1 MRLGQALHD
10 LLDPTLGLQ
19 IPAREQR
26 DRVFLTSTLKVTPW
40 PSKSSSP
47 GSDSVGCAIMRA
59 MDAPLSVKRLLEQVK
74 TRIEPPFS
82 AVCVVGEVSN
92 FKVSGKH
99 WYFTLKEEGA
109 AIGCAVWASAQRF
122 LPQRPLD
129 GQRVVLKGSLDLYVP
144 GGSLKLIVSHCV
156 LAGVGDLQARL
167 RQLEAELRSQGFFD
181 RPKRPLPRF
190 PRKLGVVA
198 ALGGA
203 ALRDVL
209 EVTTRRAPGIHLL
222 IAPAAAQGERCVS
235 ETLLALQELQD
246 PHWGCEALLLVRGGG
261 SLEDLWAF
269 NDPALVRAVA
279 DCRLPV
285 ITGVGH
291 EIDTTLVD
299 LAADQ
304 RAATPSQAAELATP
318 DRQALAADLQRLGEA
333 LLAKTQWRLRGL
345 ETTLNLLV
353 DQGLQRVEP
362 LAQPALRLAGLGQRL
377 ALAHPSRHLD
387 VAATRAA
394 LLRQRLRHAATLVA
408 READLP
414 RVREAQRRLAPAT
427 LRSLQRRD
435 QRLAVLAQQLQGLDP
450 TGPLQRGFVLAL
462 DLEGRP
468 VTRAAALP
476 PGAGLRLRWQD
487 GERKARL
494 D

>member
-1 MRLGQALHD
+1 MR
-10 LLDPTLGLQ
+10 T
-19 IPAREQR
+19 
-26 DRVFLTSTLKVTPW
+26 
-40 PSKSSSP
+40 
-47 GSDSVGCAIMRA
+47 

-92 FKVSGKH
+92 FKISGKH

-122 LPQRPLD
+122 LPQRPAD

-144 GGSLKLIVSHCV
+144 GGSLKLIVTHCEP
-156 LAGVGDLQARL
+156 AGVGDLQARL
-167 RQLEAELRSQGFFD
+167 RQLAAELRAQGLFD

-190 PRKLGVVA
+190 PHKLGVVA

-209 EVTTRRAPGIHLL
+209 EVTSRRAPGIHLL
-222 IAPAAAQGERCVS
+222 IAPAAAQGERCVP

-279 DCRLPV
+279 DCRIPV
-285 ITGVGH
+285 LTGVGH
-291 EIDTTLVD
+291 EVDTTLVD
-299 LAADQ
+299 LAADR

-318 DRQALAADLQRLGEA
+318 DRQALAADLRRRGEA
-333 LLAKTQWRLRGL
+333 LLVKTQWRLRGL

-362 LAQPALRLAGLGQRL
+362 LAAPAARLAALGQRL

-387 VAATRAA
+387 AAVSRAA
-394 LLRQRLRHAATLVA
+394 LLRQRLRHAGQLVA

-414 RVREAQRRLAPAT
+414 RVREAQRRLAPAVQ
-427 LRSLQRRD
+427 RGLQRRD
-435 QRLAVLAQQLQGLDP
+435 QRLAVLAERLQGLDP

-462 DLEGRP
+462 DPEGRP
-468 VTRAAALP
+468 VTRAAVLP
-476 PGAGLRLRWQD
+476 AGAGLRLRWHD
-487 GERKARL
+487 GERQAHL

>member
-1 MRLGQALHD
+1 
-10 LLDPTLGLQ
+10 
-19 IPAREQR
+19 
-26 DRVFLTSTLKVTPW
+26 
-40 PSKSSSP
+40 
-47 GSDSVGCAIMRA
+47 

-74 TRIEPPFS
+74 ARLEPPFS

-92 FKVSGKH
+92 FRGSGRH

-109 AIGCAVWASAQRF
+109 ALSCAVWASQQR
-122 LPQRPLD
+122 LLQHRPAD
-129 GQRVVLKGSLDLYVP
+129 GQRVVLKGSLSLYVA
-144 GGSLKLIVSHCV
+144 GGTLTLAVTHCEP
-156 LAGVGDLQARL
+156 AGIGDLQARL
-167 RQLEAELRSQGFFD
+167 RQLEAELRAQGYFD

-209 EVTTRRAPGIHLL
+209 EVMARRSPGIDILV
-222 IAPAAAQGERCVS
+222 APAAAQGERCVP
-235 ETLLALQELQD
+235 ETLLALQEIQD

-269 NDPALVRAVA
+269 NDPALVQAVA
-279 DCRLPV
+279 DCRIPV

-299 LAADQ
+299 LAADH

-318 DRQALAADLQRLGEA
+318 DRAALGADLRRRVEA
-333 LLAKTQWRLRGL
+333 LTARTQWRMRGL

-353 DQGLQRVEP
+353 DQGLQRADP
-362 LAQPALRLAGLGQRL
+362 LSDPASRAAALAHRL
-377 ALAHPSRHLD
+377 ALVHPSRRLD
-387 VAATRAA
+387 GAASRMA
-394 LLRQRLRHAATLVA
+394 LLRQRLLHAGALA
-408 READLP
+408 AGEADLP
-414 RVREAQRRLAPAT
+414 RVRDAQRRLGPSV
-427 LRSLQRRD
+427 LRRIQQRD
-435 QRLAVLAQQLQGLDP
+435 QRLAVLAERLQGLDP
-450 TGPLQRGFVLAL
+450 TGPLERGFVLAL
-462 DLEGRP
+462 GLDGRP

-476 PGAGLRLRWQD
+476 AGTGLRLRWKD
-487 GERKARL
+487 GERKATL